1 MADLQLMRTPG
12 DRRFYARGRVGT
24 LRLQSF
30 ASRTATVEA
39 GGARWR
45 ISRRGLSQR
54 RIEATDEAAVTVG

>member
-1 MADLQLMRTPG
+1 MRTPG

-24 LRLQSF
+24 LRLQGF